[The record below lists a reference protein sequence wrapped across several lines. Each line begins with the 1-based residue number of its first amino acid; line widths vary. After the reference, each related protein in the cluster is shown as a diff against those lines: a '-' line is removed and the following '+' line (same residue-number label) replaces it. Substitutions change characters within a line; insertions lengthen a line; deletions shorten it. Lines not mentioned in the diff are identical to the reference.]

1 MEAFSSKSIS
11 RLLRTAAVVSGAI
24 LGGCLMLGC
33 SRNSKSPSDSVTLET
48 PQGQQSGQPKL
59 TNTPHSNDPDLQ
71 RRIEEAQ
78 RLSRE
83 KAERERGQTPP
94 TKTHSIYLDPQVWL
108 AEFEKTRK
116 DGRDRIGQVIDQMN
130 KDILAVIN
138 KLPNSADELRSK
150 MMDQFNN
157 YVRSDYT
164 AIPLYPELRQA
175 GLKYIKERLQREREY
190 AGALRHLAVRK
201 MPESDKSS
209 AVTLMLESELARSEK
224 AVQRL
229 ELMEPLL
236 TALPD
241 KPTQVA
247 SQPQQ
252 PASTPN
258 TKPMQP
264 PPPAKEPEPP
274 ISKNW
279 KVTADPGPA
288 LPNWPQKLPWTELRG
303 IHPTLLFAPHGL
315 TRYLLI
321 GQSREATQY
330 GSTFEKLLVGDL
342 QTGKP
347 LGVIDIGS
355 SRQSRPKESSWRP
368 ALSADGERVALPDTQ
383 GTIRVMRTRTGKLDR
398 SIPLPHPSEFALYF
412 PRPDRL
418 LALDVAQVKKGM
430 VFDLNNGQ
438 TVSSFPIEFD
448 AEDRT
453 GYFALSPGGR
463 FLAMACKER
472 GALPDL
478 IVIVDLTTGQTA
490 GEIYPGGRGGRSEP
504 QINALA
510 FSPDGQELAAFV
522 ATPDRANL
530 FAMAPTLFVWKLN
543 TGRETT
549 RVVVET
555 GGRGQVTTFL
565 SPEPLQ
571 WFPDKN
577 AVLIHHELVIHR
589 ADGKLLD
596 VVRAEGDVNARYAT
610 KVLDDQRVITATHQQ
625 KLIVKTV
632 KRSASQ

>member
-1 MEAFSSKSIS
+1 VDTSTLIQTN
-11 RLLRTAAVVSGAI
+11 RLIRAAECFFAI
-24 LGGCLMLGC
+24 LLGCMVPGC
-33 SRNSKSPSDSVTLET
+33 SREKDVSQGWSTTASPAVRQPIQPSVSDP
-48 PQGQQSGQPKL
+48 PQ
-59 TNTPHSNDPDLQ
+59 DPDLQ

-83 KAERERGQTPP
+83 KAEQERGQTPP
-94 TKTHSIYLDPQVWL
+94 TKTNSIYLDPQVWL

-150 MMDQFNN
+150 MMEQYNN
-157 YVRSDYT
+157 YVLSDYT

-175 GLKYIKERLQREREY
+175 GLKYVQERRRLEY
-190 AGALRHLAVRK
+190 AYMAALRYLVVRK
-201 MPESDKSS
+201 MPESGNSG
-209 AVTLMLESELARSEK
+209 VTLMLENELARSEK
-224 AVQRL
+224 AVRQL
-229 ELMEPLL
+229 ELIEPLL
-236 TALPD
+236 LALPD
-241 KPTQVA
+241 QPPQVA

-252 PASTPN
+252 PPDRPN
-258 TKPMQP
+258 TNPTQP
-264 PPPAKEPEPP
+264 APPAKEPEPP

-288 LPNWPQKLPWTELRG
+288 LPSWPQKLPWTELRG
-303 IHPTLLFAPHGL
+303 IHPKLLFAPLGPS
-315 TRYLLI
+315 RYLLI
-321 GQSREATQY
+321 GQPREATQY

-347 LGVIDIGS
+347 LGVIDTGT
-355 SRQSRPKESSWRP
+355 SRQSRPTESSWRP
-368 ALSADGERVALPDTQ
+368 ALSLDGERVAYCDAQ
-383 GTIRVMRTRTGKLDR
+383 GTIRVMQTRTGKLSR

-412 PRPDRL
+412 ARPDRL
-418 LALDVAQVKKGM
+418 LALDVAQVKKGT

-490 GEIYPGGRGGRSEP
+490 GEIYPGGRGGRAEP

-530 FAMAPTLFVWKLN
+530 FAMAPTLFVWKLD

-549 RVVVET
+549 RVVIET
-555 GGRGQVTTFL
+555 GGRGQVTTYV

-577 AVLIHHELVIHR
+577 GVLIHHELVIHR

-596 VVRAEGDVNARYAT
+596 VVRAEGDVDARYAT
-610 KVLDDQRVITATHQQ
+610 KVLDDQRVLTATHQQ

-632 KRSASQ
+632 KRTPSR